1 MTGRTLRRGLPG
13 SRIVTGETAM
23 EELLNAVSDGA
34 IWGIGFG
41 LATMAVRSVGGA
53 RPIVKGAMRGAV
65 TAGSWIREAGSESRE
80 SLQDLYHEAK
90 AEREAAATRG
100 TQG

>member
-1 MTGRTLRRGLPG
+1 
-13 SRIVTGETAM
+13 M
-23 EELLNAVSDGA
+23 EELLDAVTDGA

-41 LATMAVRSVGGA
+41 LAATAVRSLGGA

-65 TAGSWIREAGSESRE
+65 TAGSWLKEAGSEGRE

-90 AEREAAATRG
+90 AEREAATGRG
-100 TQG
+100 AQA